1 MCQITRRS
9 TDPLVRRQSTTGK
22 TINELNK
29 KELLALLNP
38 ASSSNNNEQG
48 DDNTQSWAQCMLSS
62 SLSIPFGVITL
73 VITTVLAFS
82 IGCVAR
88 VYILSSQQ
96 SNYGTSIEGGVDE
109 EVHQLPAPTIIPGKE
124 VPYTTYT
131 SKHFQMPGSATSNTL
146 HIDRS
151 SAIQKEG
158 GSYNP
163 SLEED
168 TSALAEP
175 EEESTMNEHS
185 HNTDESGEHLPAGQH
200 LLRKFYYCRYIR
212 NLTFANHLTT
222 HLSLNLCS

>member
-9 TDPLVRRQSTTGK
+9 TDPLERRQSATGK
-22 TINELNK
+22 RIDELNN
-29 KELLALLNP
+29 KELVALLNT
-38 ASSSNNNEQG
+38 ASTSNEQAN
-48 DDNTQSWAQCMLSS
+48 DNEQSWVQCILST
-62 SLSIPFGVITL
+62 SLSVPFVVITFA
-73 VITTVLAFS
+73 ITSLLAFS

-88 VYILSSQQ
+88 VYILSSQP
-96 SNYGTSIEGGVDE
+96 SNYGVSIEGSVVE

-158 GSYNP
+158 GSYAP
-163 SLEED
+163 PLEED

-200 LLRKFYYCRYIR
+200 LLRKFFDF
-212 NLTFANHLTT
+212 LH
-222 HLSLNLCS
+222 SL